1 VALQAFRSGSGKTGN
16 IRVATTTRRSPASL
30 TMLTSEPRFLDGGTR
45 SWRYGSGLVLW
56 QRSAFFFSLTRA
68 DPRRG
73 RLEEIESAPLGASI
87 LRGGARPH
95 QESGT
100 TRAVSG
106 RSWPWLRGAVA
117 GGAREAAGQAREPGR
132 DRSERARCERRV
144 RAGTAASSARA
155 RGRRAH
161 EAAPRGEARGDLERL
176 PRFPEIRVPEHAPT
190 VLSFELQARVLEEIP
205 LERRGAFL
213 AAARLGLRPGEIR
226 ALNVDD
232 YQDGKL
238 LITRAVQGPN
248 ANAPVRHTKNR
259 RSAWMP
265 VYDDELRTWIEWRVR
280 FTTAEERLRGRV
292 ALFPNPSGR
301 AQDRRWLSNSM
312 REEWNRAAAKI
323 GVRCRM
329 YEGTKHTFA
338 TNLLEAG
345 VSQEVIQAVLRHRD
359 RRSTERYAKLS
370 LAAAVRLLPRHNS
383 DGICGPLVAR
393 DSNANLSHKMSQ
405 EIQGLMESKWRGGR
419 DSNPQLPA

>member
-1 VALQAFRSGSGKTGN
+1 MRAAEKAADLSPTYLRELVRYARSGREFSFWTGRSIYGISAGDLMDWNLWLAKRGLSPKTRQNVLGAFR
-16 IRVATTTRRSPASL
+16 A
-30 TMLTSEPRFLDGGTR
+30 FLR
-45 SWRYGSGLVLW
+45 W
-56 QRSAFFFSLTRA
+56 
-68 DPRRG
+68 
-73 RLEEIESAPLGASI
+73 LE
-87 LRGGARPH
+87 
-95 QESGT
+95 T
-100 TRAVSG
+100 
-106 RSWPWLRGAVA
+106 
-117 GGAREAAGQAREPGR
+117 
-132 DRSERARCERRV
+132 
-144 RAGTAASSARA
+144 
-155 RGRRAH
+155 
-161 EAAPRGEARGDLERL
+161 RGDLERL
-176 PRFPEIRVPEHAPT
+176 PRFPEIRVPEYAPT
-190 VLSFELQARVLEEIP
+190 VLTFELQARVLEEIP

-226 ALNVDD
+226 ALKVDD
-232 YQDGKL
+232 YQEGKL
-238 LITRAVQGPN
+238 LIARAVQGPN
-248 ANAPVRHTKNR
+248 TSAPVRHTKNR

-280 FTTAEERLRGRV
+280 FAAAEERLRGRV

-301 AQDRRWLSNSM
+301 AKDRRWLSNSM
-312 REEWNRAAAKI
+312 REEWNRAAAKV

-393 DSNANLSHKMSQ
+393 DSNANLSHKMSL
-405 EIQGLMESKWRGGR
+405 EIQGLMESNWRGGR
-419 DSNPQLPA
+419 DSNPQLSKPIPC